1 MTDCRP
7 VMPLPSHASVFL
19 KSDALLV
26 NLLFLSYF
34 FRGDNHV
41 DTFPSLLSSVT
52 CFLTKLCESESAD
65 VDFYLSA

>member
-19 KSDALLV
+19 KSDVSACESLL
-26 NLLFLSYF
+26 LYFL
-34 FRGDNHV
+34 RGDNHA

-52 CFLTKLCESESAD
+52 CLLTKLCESESAD
-65 VDFYLSA
+65 LDFYLSA